1 MKPKNAVVSA
11 IYFRNRLMVVP
22 TSISEVASVIG
33 HCLLDNPCLPK
44 EIKAPKPKGFFLQAA
59 LYLVVKNSIV
69 IRAGWHPEASG
80 RSGSYQLGHIRK
92 SKLFF

>member
-11 IYFRNRLMVVP
+11 IYFRNRLMVVPDWP

-44 EIKAPKPKGFFLQAA
+44 EIKAPKPKGFFF
-59 LYLVVKNSIV
+59 
-69 IRAGWHPEASG
+69 ASG
-80 RSGSYQLGHIRK
+80 S
-92 SKLFF
+92 LFGG